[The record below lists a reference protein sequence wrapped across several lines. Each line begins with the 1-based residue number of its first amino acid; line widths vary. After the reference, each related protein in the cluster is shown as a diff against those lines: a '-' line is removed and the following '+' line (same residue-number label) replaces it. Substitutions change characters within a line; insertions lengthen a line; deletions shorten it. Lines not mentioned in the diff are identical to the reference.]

1 MFTHSICFEVNNFYP
16 SSSSSIDNIIVN
28 EQNTIKTWG
37 SKLQHATAL
46 KEVTELLV
54 LKKKENNGVKTILHA
69 LYLFGLYCAEFYF
82 LSYPFIDLVYLGLLI
97 FSYSPRN

>member
-16 SSSSSIDNIIVN
+16 SSSSIDYIIVN

-54 LKKKENNGVKTILHA
+54 LKKKGK
-69 LYLFGLYCAEFYF
+69 
-82 LSYPFIDLVYLGLLI
+82 
-97 FSYSPRN
+97 